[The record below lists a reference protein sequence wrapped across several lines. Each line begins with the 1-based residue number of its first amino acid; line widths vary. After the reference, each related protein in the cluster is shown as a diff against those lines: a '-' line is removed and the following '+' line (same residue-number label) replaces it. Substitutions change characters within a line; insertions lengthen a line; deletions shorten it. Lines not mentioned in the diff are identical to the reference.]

1 MSRVH
6 FGCSVGQS
14 FEKWHRL
21 PACVTAFTGWK
32 PMLRRK
38 TMLRR
43 ASLAALLLFF
53 VVAKIGIAQGTTD
66 AIAVR
71 NSILKPTQ
79 TVSVAAGVAGVI
91 ESVLVTEGDQVSVRQ
106 TMVQIRC
113 DEAKLN
119 HERAI
124 LALETASAKA
134 ARDVDIRLAEKSAQ
148 VAEQELGRTLK
159 ANQLAPDTYPANE
172 IDRYR
177 LMAERSRIEIERY
190 KLDQQLAVFA
200 KKQAG
205 LELKQ
210 TQQSIDRHAIGST
223 VQAIVV
229 SIEKHA
235 GEWVDPSDKM
245 LELMSIDRLR
255 VEGFVDANE
264 ALELKKGQVASVTI
278 MVAKTPQSIQ
288 GKVVFVS
295 PTANPANG
303 QIRVFIEIEN
313 RESKFRPGMTVA
325 ATILR

>member
-1 MSRVH
+1 MNCVH
-6 FGCSVGQS
+6 IDFSDWKGL
-14 FEKWHRL
+14 EKWHRL
-21 PACVTAFTGWK
+21 PTSVSAFIGWK
-32 PMLRRK
+32 PKLRW
-38 TMLRR
+38 T
-43 ASLAALLLFF
+43 SLGAFLLLSI
-53 VVAKIGIAQGTTD
+53 VAPIGIAQDTAD

-91 ESVLVTEGDQVSVRQ
+91 ESVLVAEGDQVAVRQ

-134 ARDVDIRLAEKSAQ
+134 TRDVDIRLAEKSAQ

-172 IDRYR
+172 VDRYR
-177 LMAERSRIEIERY
+177 LMFERSKIEIERY
-190 KLDQQLAVFA
+190 KLDQQLALFA
-200 KKQAG
+200 KKQAE

-255 VEGFVDANE
+255 VEGFVDAND
-264 ALELKKGQVASVTI
+264 ALELRKGQVASVTI
-278 MVAKTPQSIQ
+278 TVAKVPQNIQ

-295 PTANPANG
+295 PIANPANG
-303 QIRVFIEIEN
+303 QIRVFIEIQN
-313 RESKFRPGMTVA
+313 RGSKFRPGMTVA
-325 ATILR
+325 ASISR

>member
-1 MSRVH
+1 MSLSHVEFTAVH
-6 FGCSVGQS
+6 PGRCGLTLTLTLF
-14 FEKWHRL
+14 
-21 PACVTAFTGWK
+21 AC
-32 PMLRRK
+32 
-38 TMLRR
+38 
-43 ASLAALLLFF
+43 LF
-53 VVAKIGIAQGTTD
+53 ANKLGIAQSED
-66 AIAVR
+66 VIAVR

-79 TVSVAAGVAGVI
+79 TVSVAAGVAGII
-91 ESVLVTEGDQVSVRQ
+91 ESVLVKEGDEVTVRQ
-106 TMVQIRC
+106 ILVQIRC

-134 ARDVDIRLAEKSAQ
+134 IRDVDIRLAEKSAE

-172 IDRYR
+172 VDRYR
-177 LMAERSRIEIERY
+177 LMFERSKIEIERY
-190 KLDQQLAVFA
+190 QLDQQLALFA
-200 KKQAG
+200 KKQAEI
-205 LELKQ
+205 ELKQ
-210 TQQSIDRHAIGST
+210 SQQSIDRHVIAST
-223 VQAIVV
+223 AQAIVV

-264 ALELKKGQVASVTI
+264 ALELKKGQQASVTVT
-278 MVAKTPQSIQ
+278 VAKTHQRTP
-288 GKVVFVS
+288 GKVAFIS

-313 RESKFRPGMTVA
+313 RDSKFRPGMTVA
-325 ATILR
+325 ATISR

>member
-1 MSRVH
+1 MNCVH
-6 FGCSVGQS
+6 IDFLDWQGLG
-14 FEKWHRL
+14 KWHRL
-21 PACVTAFTGWK
+21 RACVPAFTGWK
-32 PMLRRK
+32 PMLRW
-38 TMLRR
+38 T
-43 ASLAALLLFF
+43 SLGALLLLST
-53 VVAKIGIAQGTTD
+53 VAPIGIAQVTVD

-91 ESVLVTEGDQVSVRQ
+91 ESVLVAEGDQVSVRQ
-106 TMVQIRC
+106 NMVQIRC
-113 DEAKLN
+113 DEAKIN

-124 LALETASAKA
+124 LVLETASAKA
-134 ARDVDIRLAEKSAQ
+134 TRDVDIRLAEKSAQ

-172 IDRYR
+172 VDRYR
-177 LMAERSRIEIERY
+177 LMFERSKIEIERY
-190 KLDQQLAVFA
+190 RLDQQLALFA
-200 KKQAG
+200 KKQAE

-255 VEGFVDANE
+255 VEGFVDAID
-264 ALELKKGQVASVTI
+264 ALELRKGQVASVTI
-278 MVAKTPQSIQ
+278 TVAKTPQSLQ

-295 PTANPANG
+295 PMANPANG

-313 RESKFRPGMTVA
+313 KESKFRPGMTVTS
-325 ATILR
+325 TISR